1 MTIGNDIERDIALV
15 GHLDAVPKILQ
26 VLCGITG
33 IGFAAIA
40 RVTAGSWTACA
51 VLDQIAFG
59 VKPGSTLDVETTL
72 CKEVRASCLPIV
84 IRERR
89 PCLLQAPYAEAVRD
103 RELRLGFDP
112 APAGGVFLK
121 PLRHRPEA
129 CQGVRS
135 GHRCHVRP
143 AR

>member
-59 VKPGSTLDVETTL
+59 LKPGSTLDVETTL

-84 IRERR
+84 IDHASDDPVYCKHLTPKLYGIES
-89 PCLLQAPYAEAVRD
+89 CVSVSILLP
-103 RELRLGFDP
+103 
-112 APAGGVFLK
+112 
-121 PLRHRPEA
+121 
-129 CQGVRS
+129 QGEYF
-135 GHRCHVRP
+135 
-143 AR
+143 